1 MQLFC
6 AKYVSLFINLF
17 KQRIVVTPHTRSK
30 GTKGEQLAIK
40 FLKKMVT
47 KYFNEIIGAGMER

>member
-1 MQLFC
+1 
-6 AKYVSLFINLF
+6 
-17 KQRIVVTPHTRSK
+17 VVTPHTRSK